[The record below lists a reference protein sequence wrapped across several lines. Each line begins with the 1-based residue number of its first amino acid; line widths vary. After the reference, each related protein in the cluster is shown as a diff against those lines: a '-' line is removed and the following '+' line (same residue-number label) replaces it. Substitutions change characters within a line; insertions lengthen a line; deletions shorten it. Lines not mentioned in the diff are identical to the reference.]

1 MILKS
6 LKSEK
11 VSYTRSSYYC
21 LIIMY
26 TKYTGALVSG
36 VVFGIL
42 IGMTAALICLLPVSF
57 VLMVIAGAV
66 TVLLAR
72 DDIKNATDALISSGI
87 AGAISGVVG
96 TAVATVGLTLVVY
109 LSKYMN
115 YEPYNLRELAGGGI
129 YAMLCAPVLIV
140 SGVLLAAIGGYVY
153 YEFVVRRK
161 A

>member
-1 MILKS
+1 
-6 LKSEK
+6 
-11 VSYTRSSYYC
+11 
-21 LIIMY
+21 MY

-42 IGMTAALICLLPVSF
+42 IGMTAAVVCLLPVSF
-57 VLMVIAGAV
+57 ILMVIAGAF

-72 DDIKNATDALISSGI
+72 EDIKNATDALISSGI

-96 TAVATVGLTLVVY
+96 TAVATVGLTLIVY
-109 LSKYMN
+109 LSRYVN
-115 YEPYNLRELAGGGI
+115 YEPFTMRELASGGI
-129 YAMLCAPVLIV
+129 YGMFCAPILIA

-153 YEFVVRRK
+153 YELVAKRK

>member
-1 MILKS
+1 
-6 LKSEK
+6 
-11 VSYTRSSYYC
+11 
-21 LIIMY
+21 MY

-42 IGMTAALICLLPVSF
+42 IGMTAALLCLLPVSF
-57 VLMVIAGAV
+57 VLMLIAGAV
-66 TVLLAR
+66 TVLIAR

-96 TAVATVGLTLVVY
+96 TAVASVGLTLVIY
-109 LSKYMN
+109 LSN
-115 YEPYNLRELAGGGI
+115 YINYDPFTLRELARGGI
-129 YAMLCAPVLIV
+129 YALFCAPVLIV

-153 YEFVVRRK
+153 YEFVAKRN